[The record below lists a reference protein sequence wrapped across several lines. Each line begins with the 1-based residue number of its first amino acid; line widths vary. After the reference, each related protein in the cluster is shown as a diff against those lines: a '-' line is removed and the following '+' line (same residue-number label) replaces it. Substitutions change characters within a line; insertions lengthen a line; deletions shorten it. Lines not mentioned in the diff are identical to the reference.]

1 MQRFSAMKCLC
12 AVTCI
17 MIVVATVTSAAPSYA
32 DYDNSI
38 RDLWEILLQKEAM
51 DDKLGGGGGGFQMVR
66 KSGRSPSLRLRF
78 GKRSEASMTPEAAFM
93 MAQAVDHETN

>member
-1 MQRFSAMKCLC
+1 MQRYSAMKCLC

-32 DYDNSI
+32 DYDNNI

-51 DDKLGGGGGGFQMVR
+51 DDKFAPGGPHQMVR

-78 GKRSEASMTPEAAFM
+78 GRRSDASMTPEAAFM